1 MLRKEVETQE
11 MLFGAEEQDS
21 VAWRNKFVWQYC
33 LRQQPETDDKD
44 PQQHLN
50 PFSGKKHQ
58 ENPKH
63 KN

>member
-1 MLRKEVETQE
+1 